1 MDYMPAHD
9 GSLAQDSKPEPI
21 EVNPPTYVMMGGG
34 YSGSGDQADLD
45 NHANQCNPN
54 NDEYNGYQDNDDSD
68 DSDDNAYSQA
78 DLDNHANQLNPNND
92 LYQGDDDDVDDDD
105 ASSLVRS
112 AFYRSTLRMQQHKQ
126 HRRMMHVLRSSWG
139 LLKAEGYGVYR
150 LSSAYDATVAMTT
163 EVGIGATEVR

>member
-92 LYQGDDDDVDDDD
+92 LYQGDDACVALIVG
-105 ASSLVRS
+105 ASQG
-112 AFYRSTLRMQQHKQ
+112 LRAMACTDFQ
-126 HRRMMHVLRSSWG
+126 
-139 LLKAEGYGVYR
+139 A
-150 LSSAYDATVAMTT
+150 AYDATVAMTT
-163 EVGIGATEVR
+163 EVGIG

>member
-1 MDYMPAHD
+1 MSPTHVLAVLS
-9 GSLAQDSKPEPI
+9 SLCAVEGFVLLAKAPTNKHPHGGVVGNHRIRTSMLVPQIPS
-21 EVNPPTYVMMGGG
+21 PPTWTTCLLMTVVLLRTASRSRSRSIRPRTVMMGGG

-92 LYQGDDDDVDDDD
+92 LYQGDDDDVDDD
-105 ASSLVRS
+105 
-112 AFYRSTLRMQQHKQ
+112 
-126 HRRMMHVLRSSWG
+126 
-139 LLKAEGYGVYR
+139 
-150 LSSAYDATVAMTT
+150 
-163 EVGIGATEVR
+163 